1 MKRGHP
7 SRILAGVRRRIA
19 VAVMWL
25 VALRYRRSRRAIGT
39 PGYAEFKVLTI
50 RRALRAPALQA
61 RISAAASLPV
71 GYGRGIDER
80 VVELPWVAGHLRAE
94 HRLVLDAGSSL
105 NHHWLTDTRLHRDR
119 QLIAYT
125 LAPESAPRLPD
136 MGYVYGDLR
145 ALAFG
150 DAVFDAVVCVSTLEH
165 VGMDNTR
172 FYSTDPAHARPD
184 PDGFLQVM
192 TEFARVLRPGGML
205 LLTVPIGRRESR
217 GWLQQFDVPMLRSLQ
232 DAFGGALVDE
242 TVYRSTPVGWERS
255 SVAECADLPF
265 LVDVDRGPGRHPMV
279 SAGAVAC
286 LALRRA

>member
-150 DAVFDAVVCVSTLEH
+150 GAAFDAVVCVSTLEH

-232 DAFGGALVDE
+232 DAFGGTLVDE

-265 LVDVDRGPGRHPMV
+265 LLDVDRGPGRHPMV